1 MNRPTDTAF
10 GRLQARVQIDTPL
23 GVFLGEQRIALLEA
37 IGRQGSIARAAK
49 VVGLSYKA
57 AWEAVDDMNNLSTE
71 ALVLRVVGGPR
82 GGGTTLTAHALR
94 LIAFY
99 RALQAEHQAT
109 LQRLQQVLAEP
120 TPAGLADDASAYRRL
135 LHRFAL
141 QTSARN
147 QFVGTVQR
155 VLADEVEA
163 RVWLDLGSGLTLEA
177 LVTTESA
184 ERLKLRHGQEVHA
197 LVKSGAVG
205 LWAPE
210 AERSEGLNHYPGE
223 ITRCA
228 WGQSK
233 ADITVAL
240 AGHHLQAASVLSVA
254 CARDLGLAPGGQIVV
269 GFRPADVLLA
279 VAA

>member
-10 GRLQARVQIDTPL
+10 GRLQARLQIDTPL
-23 GVFLGEQRIALLEA
+23 GAFLGEQRIALLEA
-37 IGRQGSIARAAK
+37 IGQQGSIAGAAK

-71 ALVLRVVGGPR
+71 ALVLRMAGGPR
-82 GGGTTLTAHALR
+82 GGGTTLTPHALR

-99 RALQAEHQAT
+99 RALQAEHQTT

-120 TPAGLADDASAYRRL
+120 AQTDDAAAYRRL
-135 LHRFAL
+135 LHRFSL

-155 VLADEVEA
+155 VLADDVEA
-163 RVWLDLGSGLTLEA
+163 RVWLGVGSGLTLEA

-210 AERSEGLNHYPGE
+210 AARPEGLNHYPGE

-228 WGQSK
+228 WGERK
-233 ADITVAL
+233 VDITVAL
-240 AGHHLQAASVLSVA
+240 VGHHLQAASVLSMA
-254 CARDLGLAPGGQIVV
+254 CARDLGLVPGGQIVV